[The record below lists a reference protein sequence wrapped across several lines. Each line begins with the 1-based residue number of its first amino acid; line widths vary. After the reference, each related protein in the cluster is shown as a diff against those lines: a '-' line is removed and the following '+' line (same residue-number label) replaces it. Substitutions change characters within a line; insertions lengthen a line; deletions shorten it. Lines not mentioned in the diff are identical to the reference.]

1 MVVSTDS
8 IALLELSVVA
18 NTEHH
23 LLAARNFKATP
34 IGNYVSGPP
43 PASFSTESEFSEIHR
58 EYARI
63 RFLKKLDFRNKYWA
77 ATNMLNLTTYV
88 SL

>member
-1 MVVSTDS
+1 MCCKTL
-8 IALLELSVVA
+8 IIIFP
-18 NTEHH
+18 TY
-23 LLAARNFKATP
+23 KATP

-43 PASFSTESEFSEIHR
+43 PASFFTESEISEIHG

-77 ATNMLNLTTYV
+77 ATNMLNLTAYV
-88 SL
+88 SLYVFCQ